1 MAGMWMPR
9 YLMNTLESFGEK
21 EIDEYE
27 NSDQMLTSSL
37 LKWLLC
43 VDFLDATAASD
54 MRNRAHVSSY
64 INMTGAVKH
73 VLNLAL
79 HHANL
84 ENREEMDWFNSTS
97 IENKKCEF
105 SVADVSTLVLFRS
118 AQSIPTLIKSWWND
132 NCHRSIQPALKNLWK
147 LW

>member
-1 MAGMWMPR
+1 
-9 YLMNTLESFGEK
+9 
-21 EIDEYE
+21 
-27 NSDQMLTSSL
+27 MLN
-37 LKWLLC
+37 WLLC
-43 VDFLDATAASD
+43 VEYLDTAAASD
-54 MRNRAHVSSY
+54 MRNRTHIGSY

-73 VLNLAL
+73 VLNIAL
-79 HHANL
+79 YHANL
-84 ENREEMDWFNSTS
+84 ENREEMDWFNSTY

-105 SVADVSTLVLFRS
+105 SVAGVSTLVLFRS